1 MTTVPLPVQGVLL
14 GLVLTAAVYD
24 FRFRRIPNWVSVLGL
39 VAGLGLNLGFGGWAG
54 LRMAAGG
61 FGLAFGIYL
70 LLYLI
75 RAMGAGDVKLMGAAG
90 SLVGAGEWLKL
101 FVAAALVGGV
111 LAAVMILARGRLR
124 RTLWNIGFILSE
136 LMRFRAPYL
145 RREELDVKNSKA
157 ATLPHGVAIALGT
170 LIYLAILW
178 RG

>member
-1 MTTVPLPVQGVLL
+1 MSTVPLPVQGVLL

-39 VAGLGLNLGFGGWAG
+39 MAGLGLNLGLGGWTG

-70 LLYLI
+70 LLYLV

-111 LAAVMILARGRLR
+111 LAAVMMLARGRLR